1 LVKLLL
7 IFYNSLWTLSILPI
21 LPFLPL
27 IRNGRLKKRLCP
39 NIPNKPLIKSIW
51 VHALSV
57 GEVLSAIPLIRRIK
71 QQYPQKDIVL
81 TVTTTQ
87 GMKIARSEMA
97 GEFTALMT
105 MPLDFWW
112 SVKKMIRFIRPQVF
126 LFVETDLWP
135 CLIFSLMDKEVN
147 ALLVNG
153 RISPRT
159 FSAYRRFPFF
169 IRPILNTFKACLMQS
184 DLDRQRLLQ
193 IGIHSESVK
202 TVGNVKFDRDWR
214 PMDDREYRYWLDI
227 LHLVPQDIVW
237 VAGSTHEGE
246 EDIILDTYGK
256 LRDQQPRLKLII
268 APRRIERSGD
278 IRCAAKNK
286 GFETISRSRLE
297 TDKSGYDILI
307 LDTIGELGRVY
318 GIGQISFVGGS
329 LVPIGG
335 HNLLEPASFGCP
347 VLFGPYTHNFVL
359 MSQLL
364 LESGGGVRVK
374 NGEELFT
381 SVKTL
386 LNHPDRSASMGK
398 AAKAFVAM
406 NKGALER
413 VMSYITD
420 CI

>member
-1 LVKLLL
+1 MVKLLL
-7 IFYNSLWTLSILPI
+7 FFYNLVWTLFILLF

-27 IRNGRLKKRLCP
+27 IRKGRIKKRLDP
-39 NIPNKPLIKSIW
+39 DLPDKPLTKSIW

-57 GEVLSAIPLIRRIK
+57 GEVLSAIPLIKRIK

-87 GMKIARSEMA
+87 GMKIARAKMA
-97 GEFTALMT
+97 GEVTALMT

-112 SVKKMIRFIRPQVF
+112 SVKKMIRCIRPQVF
-126 LFVETDLWP
+126 LLVETDLWP
-135 CLIFSLMDKEVN
+135 CLVFLLMDKEVN

-159 FSAYRRFPFF
+159 FRSYRRFPLFM
-169 IRPILNTFKACLMQS
+169 RTILNTFNACLMQS
-184 DLDRQRLLQ
+184 ELDRERLLR
-193 IGIHSESVK
+193 IGMATERVK
-202 TVGNVKFDRDWR
+202 TVGNVKFDRDWQ
-214 PMDDREYRYWLDI
+214 PMDDEEYRHWLDT
-227 LHLVPQDIVW
+227 LHLVMQDSVW

-246 EDIILDTYGK
+246 EDILLDTYGK
-256 LRDQQPRLKLII
+256 LRDQQTRLKLII
-268 APRRIERSGD
+268 APRQIERSGD
-278 IRCAAKNK
+278 IYRASKTR
-286 GFETISRSRLE
+286 GFETVLRSRLE
-297 TDKSGYDILI
+297 TDQAGYEILI

-329 LVPIGG
+329 LVP
-335 HNLLEPASFGCP
+335 SFGCP
-347 VLFGPYTHNFVL
+347 VLFGPHTHNFVL

-364 LESGGGVRVK
+364 LESGGGIQVK

-381 SVKTL
+381 AIVTL
-386 LNHPDRSASMGK
+386 LNHPDRCASMGR

-413 VMSYITD
+413 IMS
-420 CI
+420 CISGYM